1 MGGGGGDVGAFCA
14 SAGIVAS
21 RLAPR
26 SKESKRGMKILLEV
40 WRGKLTA
47 F

>member
-14 SAGIVAS
+14 SAGTIAS
-21 RLAPR
+21 KLAPR
-26 SKESKRGMKILLEV
+26 SKERKRGMKILLEV
-40 WRGKLTA
+40 WRRKQTA